1 MSTKVRYI
9 TKGKEYRR
17 SEYQMKQILIATHGK
32 MASGIRYT
40 AELIVGKM
48 DEITTIDAYVTPED
62 NVEKKFDDI
71 AEGNTEWNKW
81 MKKFDQSFEPE
92 VDKVINARSEHKAGE
107 RSLGVDPKSGRPVF
121 VKIGRFGPVAQIG
134 SAEDKEKPL
143 FAQLPADKSIE
154 TITLNEA
161 IELFKLPR
169 EVGEYEGT
177 PVTIGA
183 GRFGPYVLHNK
194 KYVSIPKDEDP
205 MNLTLERA
213 IELIREKRESEQK
226 RHIKVFDEDTKLE
239 LLNGRYGPYI
249 AYDGK
254 NYRIPKNKQTHVEE
268 LSYEECM
275 NIIKEAPE
283 PKASRRK

>member
-1 MSTKVRYI
+1 MYKRKIMDYNF
-9 TKGKEYRR
+9 
-17 SEYQMKQILIATHGK
+17 
-32 MASGIRYT
+32 T
-40 AELIVGKM
+40 A
-48 DEITTIDAYVTPED
+48 

-275 NIIKEAPE
+275 HIIKAAPE
-283 PKASRRK
+283 PRASRRK